1 MAGYTI
7 RCEAIKVSTKTLC
20 CPGSAKCRQGE
31 VYTMGAR
38 TPEQNGMCCRA
49 FHAVHPVALA
59 MRFSERLPFEKKDGY
74 YDVVCPD
81 GFVTYRLS
89 RLNEER

>member
-1 MAGYTI
+1 MSGYKI
-7 RCEAIKVSTKTLC
+7 RCEAISVSTETHF
-20 CPGSAKCRQGE
+20 CPGSAKCKQGE

-38 TPEQNGMCCRA
+38 TPEPEGMCGRA
-49 FHAVHPVALA
+49 FHAIHPIAFS
-59 MRFSERLPFEKKDGY
+59 MRFSDRLPFEKGEGH

-89 RLNEER
+89 RFKEE